1 MNMNALKEIIS
12 DLVDKEKTSAIKN
25 HGYTLSD
32 YEGLALL
39 QQDKQKAIIDKILAC
54 KETLGLD
61 TLPTARQL
69 AGFGIYSQQ
78 LICAGGLS
86 EVSRIT
92 GIPMKGRAYARG
104 KKAKKLSEEE
114 IIQKI
119 LDSKEALEI
128 DHMPTVLQLY
138 EIGLTQNDLKRIG
151 GLTRVS
157 REYGIQFKR
166 TGREPKKALGAG
178 QRIRPSRAFE
188 KEREARKQG
197 LHYADLQK
205 AETLRLYGRVER

>member
-1 MNMNALKEIIS
+1 MANQN
-12 DLVDKEKTSAIKN
+12 KT
-25 HGYTLSD
+25 
-32 YEGLALL
+32 E
-39 QQDKQKAIIDKILAC
+39 QDKQKAIIDKILAC

-69 AGFGIYSQQ
+69 AGFGIHSNQ
-78 LICAGGLS
+78 LMSVGGLTKIS
-86 EVSRIT
+86 KIT
-92 GIPMKGRAYARG
+92 KIPMKGRAYARG

-119 LDSKEALEI
+119 LDSKEALGI

-157 REYGIQFKR
+157 REYGIPFKR
-166 TGREPKKALGAG
+166 TGREPKK

-188 KEREARKQG
+188 KEQEARKQG

-205 AETLRLYGRVER
+205 AETLRLYGRVE

>member
-1 MNMNALKEIIS
+1 MTNQN
-12 DLVDKEKTSAIKN
+12 KT
-25 HGYTLSD
+25 
-32 YEGLALL
+32 E
-39 QQDKQKAIIDKILAC
+39 QDKQKAIIDKILAC

-119 LDSKEALEI
+119 LDSKEALGI
-128 DHMPTVLQLY
+128 DHLPTLAQLY

-157 REYGIQFKR
+157 REYGIPFKR

-188 KEREARKQG
+188 KEQEARKQG

-205 AETLRLYGRVER
+205 AETLKLYGRIER

>member
-1 MNMNALKEIIS
+1 MANQNKAE
-12 DLVDKEKTSAIKN
+12 
-25 HGYTLSD
+25 
-32 YEGLALL
+32 
-39 QQDKQKAIIDKILAC
+39 QDKQKAIIDKILAC

-92 GIPMKGRAYARG
+92 GIPMKGRAYTRR
-104 KKAKKLSEEE
+104 KKLSEEE

-119 LDSKEALEI
+119 LDSKEALGI

-157 REYGIQFKR
+157 REYGIPFKR

-197 LHYADLQK
+197 LHYKDVQTADSIEK
-205 AETLRLYGRVER
+205 YARVKV

>member
-1 MNMNALKEIIS
+1 MTNQN
-12 DLVDKEKTSAIKN
+12 KT
-25 HGYTLSD
+25 
-32 YEGLALL
+32 E
-39 QQDKQKAIIDKILAC
+39 QDKQKAIIDKILAC

-69 AGFGIYSQQ
+69 AGFGIHSNQ
-78 LICAGGLS
+78 LMSVGGLTKIS
-86 EVSRIT
+86 KIT
-92 GIPMKGRAYARG
+92 KIPMKGRAYARG

-114 IIQKI
+114 IIQTI
-119 LDSKEALEI
+119 LDSKEALGI
-128 DHMPTVLQLY
+128 DHLPTLAQLY

-188 KEREARKQG
+188 KEQEARKQG

>member
-1 MNMNALKEIIS
+1 MTNQNKAE
-12 DLVDKEKTSAIKN
+12 
-25 HGYTLSD
+25 
-32 YEGLALL
+32 
-39 QQDKQKAIIDKILAC
+39 QDKQKAIIDKILAC

-69 AGFGIYSQQ
+69 AGFGIHSNQ
-78 LICAGGLS
+78 LMSVGGLTKIS
-86 EVSRIT
+86 KIT
-92 GIPMKGRAYARG
+92 KIPMKGRAYARG

-119 LDSKEALEI
+119 LDSKEALGI

-157 REYGIQFKR
+157 KEYGIPFKR
-166 TGREPKKALGAG
+166 TGREPKK

-205 AETLRLYGRVER
+205 AETLRLYGRVE

>member
-1 MNMNALKEIIS
+1 MKTREKEAK
-12 DLVDKEKTSAIKN
+12 KE
-25 HGYTLSD
+25 
-32 YEGLALL
+32 
-39 QQDKQKAIIDKILAC
+39 AIIDKILAC
-54 KETLGLD
+54 KEKLGLD

-69 AGFGIYSQQ
+69 AGFGIHSNQ
-78 LICAGGLS
+78 LMSVGGLTKIS
-86 EVSRIT
+86 KIT
-92 GIPMKGRAYARG
+92 KIPMKGRAYARG
-104 KKAKKLSEEE
+104 KKVKKLSEEE

-119 LDSKEALEI
+119 LDSKEALGI

-157 REYGIQFKR
+157 KEYGIPFKR

-188 KEREARKQG
+188 KEQEARKQG

>member
-1 MNMNALKEIIS
+1 MTNQNKAE
-12 DLVDKEKTSAIKN
+12 
-25 HGYTLSD
+25 
-32 YEGLALL
+32 
-39 QQDKQKAIIDKILAC
+39 QDKQKAIIDKILAC

-78 LICAGGLS
+78 LMSVGGLTKIS
-86 EVSRIT
+86 KIT
-92 GIPMKGRAYARG
+92 KIPMKGRAYARG

-114 IIQKI
+114 IIQTI
-119 LDSKEALEI
+119 LDSKEALGI
-128 DHMPTVLQLY
+128 DHLPTLAQLY

-157 REYGIQFKR
+157 REYGIPFKR

-205 AETLRLYGRVER
+205 AETLKLYGRIER

>member
-1 MNMNALKEIIS
+1 MTNQN
-12 DLVDKEKTSAIKN
+12 KT
-25 HGYTLSD
+25 
-32 YEGLALL
+32 E
-39 QQDKQKAIIDKILAC
+39 QDKQKAIIDKILAC

-69 AGFGIYSQQ
+69 AGFGIHSNQ
-78 LICAGGLS
+78 LMSVGGLTKIS
-86 EVSRIT
+86 KIT
-92 GIPMKGRAYARG
+92 KIPMKGRAYARG

-114 IIQKI
+114 IIQTI
-119 LDSKEALEI
+119 LDSKEALGI
-128 DHMPTVLQLY
+128 AQLY

-157 REYGIQFKR
+157 REYGIPFKR

-188 KEREARKQG
+188 KEQEARKQG

>member
-1 MNMNALKEIIS
+1 MTNQN
-12 DLVDKEKTSAIKN
+12 KT
-25 HGYTLSD
+25 
-32 YEGLALL
+32 E
-39 QQDKQKAIIDKILAC
+39 QDKQKAIIDKILAC

-69 AGFGIYSQQ
+69 AGFGIHSNQ
-78 LICAGGLS
+78 LMSVGGLTKLS
-86 EVSRIT
+86 KIT
-92 GIPMKGRAYARG
+92 KIPMKGRAYARG

-114 IIQKI
+114 IIQTI
-119 LDSKEALEI
+119 LDSKETLGI
-128 DHMPTVLQLY
+128 DHLPTLAQLY

-157 REYGIQFKR
+157 REYGIPFKR
-166 TGREPKKALGAG
+166 TGKLGAE

-188 KEREARKQG
+188 KEQEARKQG

>member
-1 MNMNALKEIIS
+1 MTNQNKAE
-12 DLVDKEKTSAIKN
+12 
-25 HGYTLSD
+25 
-32 YEGLALL
+32 
-39 QQDKQKAIIDKILAC
+39 QDKQKAIIDKILAC

-78 LICAGGLS
+78 LMSVGGLTKIS
-86 EVSRIT
+86 KIT
-92 GIPMKGRAYARG
+92 KIPMKGRAYARG

-114 IIQKI
+114 IIQTI
-119 LDSKEALEI
+119 LDSKEALGI
-128 DHMPTVLQLY
+128 DHLPTLAQLY

-151 GLTRVS
+151 GLTKVS
-157 REYGIQFKR
+157 REYGIPFKR

-205 AETLRLYGRVER
+205 AETLKLYGRIER

>member
-1 MNMNALKEIIS
+1 MTNQNKAE
-12 DLVDKEKTSAIKN
+12 
-25 HGYTLSD
+25 
-32 YEGLALL
+32 
-39 QQDKQKAIIDKILAC
+39 QDKQKAIIDKILAC

-69 AGFGIYSQQ
+69 AGFGIHSNQ
-78 LICAGGLS
+78 LMSVGGLTKLS
-86 EVSRIT
+86 KIT
-92 GIPMKGRAYARG
+92 KIPMKGRAYARG

-119 LDSKEALEI
+119 LDSKEALGI
-128 DHMPTVLQLY
+128 DHLPTLAQLY

-157 REYGIQFKR
+157 REYGIPFKR

>member
-1 MNMNALKEIIS
+1 MTNQN
-12 DLVDKEKTSAIKN
+12 KT
-25 HGYTLSD
+25 
-32 YEGLALL
+32 E
-39 QQDKQKAIIDKILAC
+39 QDKQKAIIDKILAC

-69 AGFGIYSQQ
+69 AGFGIHSNQ
-78 LICAGGLS
+78 LMSVGGLTKIS
-86 EVSRIT
+86 KIT
-92 GIPMKGRAYARG
+92 KIPMKGRAYARG

-119 LDSKEALEI
+119 LDSKETLGI
-128 DHMPTVLQLY
+128 DHLPTLAQLY

-157 REYGIQFKR
+157 REYGIPFKR
-166 TGREPKKALGAG
+166 TVREPKKALGAG

>member
-1 MNMNALKEIIS
+1 MKTREKEAK
-12 DLVDKEKTSAIKN
+12 KE
-25 HGYTLSD
+25 
-32 YEGLALL
+32 
-39 QQDKQKAIIDKILAC
+39 AIINKILAC
-54 KETLGLD
+54 KEKLGLD

-92 GIPMKGRAYARG
+92 GIPMRAYTRR
-104 KKAKKLSEEE
+104 KKLSEEE

-119 LDSKEALEI
+119 LDSKEALGI

-157 REYGIQFKR
+157 REYGIPFKR
-166 TGREPKKALGAG
+166 TGREPKKALGAE

-205 AETLRLYGRVER
+205 AETLRLYGKVEISRRNRMR

>member
-1 MNMNALKEIIS
+1 MTNQNKAE
-12 DLVDKEKTSAIKN
+12 
-25 HGYTLSD
+25 
-32 YEGLALL
+32 
-39 QQDKQKAIIDKILAC
+39 QDKQKAIIDKILAC

-69 AGFGIYSQQ
+69 AGFGIHSNQ
-78 LICAGGLS
+78 LMSVGGLTKIPK
-86 EVSRIT
+86 IT
-92 GIPMKGRAYARG
+92 KIPMKGRAYARG

-119 LDSKEALEI
+119 LDSKEALGI

-157 REYGIQFKR
+157 KEYGIPFKR
-166 TGREPKKALGAG
+166 TGREPKK

-205 AETLRLYGRVER
+205 AETLRLYGRVE

>member
-1 MNMNALKEIIS
+1 MTNQN
-12 DLVDKEKTSAIKN
+12 KT
-25 HGYTLSD
+25 
-32 YEGLALL
+32 E
-39 QQDKQKAIIDKILAC
+39 QDKQKAIIDKILAC
-54 KETLGLD
+54 KETLRLD

-69 AGFGIYSQQ
+69 AGFGIHSNQ
-78 LICAGGLS
+78 LMSVGGLTKIS
-86 EVSRIT
+86 KIT
-92 GIPMKGRAYARG
+92 KIPMKGRAYARG

-114 IIQKI
+114 IIQTI
-119 LDSKEALEI
+119 LDSKEALGI
-128 DHMPTVLQLY
+128 DHLPTLAQLY

-157 REYGIQFKR
+157 REYGIPFKR

-188 KEREARKQG
+188 KEQEARKQG

>member
-1 MNMNALKEIIS
+1 MS
-12 DLVDKEKTSAIKN
+12 V
-25 HGYTLSD
+25 
-32 YEGLALL
+32 
-39 QQDKQKAIIDKILAC
+39 
-54 KETLGLD
+54 
-61 TLPTARQL
+61 
-69 AGFGIYSQQ
+69 
-78 LICAGGLS
+78 GGLTKLS
-86 EVSRIT
+86 KIT
-92 GIPMKGRAYARG
+92 KIPMKGRAYARG

-119 LDSKEALEI
+119 LDSKEALGI
-128 DHMPTVLQLY
+128 DHLPTLAQLY

-157 REYGIQFKR
+157 KEYGIQFKR

>member
-1 MNMNALKEIIS
+1 MTNQN
-12 DLVDKEKTSAIKN
+12 KT
-25 HGYTLSD
+25 
-32 YEGLALL
+32 E
-39 QQDKQKAIIDKILAC
+39 QDKQKAIIDKILAC

-69 AGFGIYSQQ
+69 AGFGIHSNQ
-78 LICAGGLS
+78 LMSVGGLTKLS
-86 EVSRIT
+86 KIT
-92 GIPMKGRAYARG
+92 KIPMKGRAYARG

-114 IIQKI
+114 IIQTI
-119 LDSKEALEI
+119 LDSKETLGI

-157 REYGIQFKR
+157 REYGIPFKR

>member
-1 MNMNALKEIIS
+1 MTNQN
-12 DLVDKEKTSAIKN
+12 KT
-25 HGYTLSD
+25 
-32 YEGLALL
+32 E
-39 QQDKQKAIIDKILAC
+39 QDKQKEIIDKILVC

-69 AGFGIYSQQ
+69 AGFGIHSNQ
-78 LICAGGLS
+78 LMSVGGLTKLS
-86 EVSRIT
+86 KIT
-92 GIPMKGRAYARG
+92 KIPMKGRAYARG

-119 LDSKEALEI
+119 LDSKEALGI
-128 DHMPTVLQLY
+128 DHLPTLAQLY

-157 REYGIQFKR
+157 REYGIPFKR

-188 KEREARKQG
+188 KEQEARKQG

>member
-1 MNMNALKEIIS
+1 MTNQN
-12 DLVDKEKTSAIKN
+12 KT
-25 HGYTLSD
+25 
-32 YEGLALL
+32 E
-39 QQDKQKAIIDKILAC
+39 QDKQKAIIDKILAC

-119 LDSKEALEI
+119 LDSKEALGI
-128 DHMPTVLQLY
+128 DHLPTLAQLY

-166 TGREPKKALGAG
+166 TGREQKKALGAG

-205 AETLRLYGRVER
+205 AETLRLYGRGER

>member
-1 MNMNALKEIIS
+1 MANQN
-12 DLVDKEKTSAIKN
+12 KT
-25 HGYTLSD
+25 
-32 YEGLALL
+32 E
-39 QQDKQKAIIDKILAC
+39 QDKQKAIIDKILAC

-69 AGFGIYSQQ
+69 AGFGIHSNQ
-78 LICAGGLS
+78 LMSVGGLS

-104 KKAKKLSEEE
+104 KKAKKLSEAE

-119 LDSKEALEI
+119 LGSKEALGI
-128 DHMPTVLQLY
+128 DHMPTVLQCY
-138 EIGLTQNDLKRIG
+138 EIGLTQNHLKRIG

-157 REYGIQFKR
+157 REYGIPFKR

-205 AETLRLYGRVER
+205 EETLRIYGRIER

>member
-1 MNMNALKEIIS
+1 MTNQNKAE
-12 DLVDKEKTSAIKN
+12 
-25 HGYTLSD
+25 
-32 YEGLALL
+32 
-39 QQDKQKAIIDKILAC
+39 QDKQKAIIDKILAC

-69 AGFGIYSQQ
+69 AGFGIHSNQ
-78 LICAGGLS
+78 LMSVGGLTKLS
-86 EVSRIT
+86 KIT
-92 GIPMKGRAYARG
+92 KIPMKGRAYARG

-114 IIQKI
+114 IIQTI
-119 LDSKEALEI
+119 LDSKETLGI
-128 DHMPTVLQLY
+128 DHLPTLAQLY

-157 REYGIQFKR
+157 REYGIPFKR
-166 TGREPKKALGAG
+166 TGKLGAE

-188 KEREARKQG
+188 KEQEARKQG

>member
-1 MNMNALKEIIS
+1 MTNQN
-12 DLVDKEKTSAIKN
+12 KT
-25 HGYTLSD
+25 
-32 YEGLALL
+32 E
-39 QQDKQKAIIDKILAC
+39 QDKQKAIIDKILAC

-69 AGFGIYSQQ
+69 AGFGIHSNQ
-78 LICAGGLS
+78 LMSVGGLTKIS
-86 EVSRIT
+86 KIT
-92 GIPMKGRAYARG
+92 KIPMKGRAYARG

-114 IIQKI
+114 IIQTI
-119 LDSKEALEI
+119 LDSKEALGI
-128 DHMPTVLQLY
+128 DHLPTLAQLY

-157 REYGIQFKR
+157 REYRILFKR
-166 TGREPKKALGAG
+166 TGREPKKVRGAG

-188 KEREARKQG
+188 KEQEARKQG

>member
-1 MNMNALKEIIS
+1 MTNQN
-12 DLVDKEKTSAIKN
+12 KT
-25 HGYTLSD
+25 
-32 YEGLALL
+32 E
-39 QQDKQKAIIDKILAC
+39 QDKQKAIIDKILAC

-69 AGFGIYSQQ
+69 AGFGIYSNQ
-78 LICAGGLS
+78 LMSVGGLTKLS
-86 EVSRIT
+86 KIT
-92 GIPMKGRAYARG
+92 KIPMKGRAYARG

-119 LDSKEALEI
+119 LDSKEALGI
-128 DHMPTVLQLY
+128 DHLPTLAQLY

-157 REYGIQFKR
+157 REYGIPFKQ
-166 TGREPKKALGAG
+166 TGREPKK

-205 AETLRLYGRVER
+205 AETLKLYGRIER

>member
-1 MNMNALKEIIS
+1 MKTREKEAK
-12 DLVDKEKTSAIKN
+12 KE
-25 HGYTLSD
+25 
-32 YEGLALL
+32 
-39 QQDKQKAIIDKILAC
+39 AIIDKILAC
-54 KETLGLD
+54 KEKLGLD

-69 AGFGIYSQQ
+69 AGFRIYSQQ

-92 GIPMKGRAYARG
+92 GIPMKGRAYTRR
-104 KKAKKLSEEE
+104 KKLSEEE

-119 LDSKEALEI
+119 LDYKESLGL
-128 DHMPTVLQLY
+128 DHLPTLTQLY
-138 EIGLTQNDLKRIG
+138 EIGLTQNHLKRIG

-157 REYGIQFKR
+157 KEYGIPFKR

-188 KEREARKQG
+188 KEQEARKQG
-197 LHYADLQK
+197 LHYKDVQTADSIEK
-205 AETLRLYGRVER
+205 YARVKV

>member
-1 MNMNALKEIIS
+1 MANQN
-12 DLVDKEKTSAIKN
+12 KT
-25 HGYTLSD
+25 
-32 YEGLALL
+32 E
-39 QQDKQKAIIDKILAC
+39 QDKQKAIIDKILAC

-92 GIPMKGRAYARG
+92 GIPMKGRAYTRR
-104 KKAKKLSEEE
+104 KKLSEAE

-119 LDSKEALEI
+119 LDSKEALGI
-128 DHMPTVLQLY
+128 DHLPTLAQLY

-157 REYGIQFKR
+157 REYGILFKR

-178 QRIRPSRAFE
+178 QKIRPSGAFK
-188 KEREARKQG
+188 KERELRKNG
-197 LHYADLQK
+197 LHYRDAQV
-205 AETLRLYGRVER
+205 AETLAMVGSIDTSRYGVEKVRTS

>member
-1 MNMNALKEIIS
+1 MTNQN
-12 DLVDKEKTSAIKN
+12 KT
-25 HGYTLSD
+25 
-32 YEGLALL
+32 E
-39 QQDKQKAIIDKILAC
+39 QDKQKAIIDKILAC

-69 AGFGIYSQQ
+69 AGFGIHSNK
-78 LICAGGLS
+78 LMSVGGLTKIS
-86 EVSRIT
+86 KIT
-92 GIPMKGRAYARG
+92 KIPMKGRAYARG

-114 IIQKI
+114 IIQTI
-119 LDSKEALEI
+119 LDSKEALGI
-128 DHMPTVLQLY
+128 DHLPTLAQLY

-157 REYGIQFKR
+157 REYGILFKR
-166 TGREPKKALGAG
+166 TGREPKK

>member
-1 MNMNALKEIIS
+1 MKTREKEAK
-12 DLVDKEKTSAIKN
+12 KE
-25 HGYTLSD
+25 
-32 YEGLALL
+32 
-39 QQDKQKAIIDKILAC
+39 AIINKILAC
-54 KETLGLD
+54 KEKLGLD

-92 GIPMKGRAYARG
+92 GIPMKGRAYTRR
-104 KKAKKLSEEE
+104 KKLSEEE

-119 LDSKEALEI
+119 LDSKEALGI

-157 REYGIQFKR
+157 REYGIPFKR

>member
-1 MNMNALKEIIS
+1 MKTREKEAK
-12 DLVDKEKTSAIKN
+12 KE
-25 HGYTLSD
+25 
-32 YEGLALL
+32 
-39 QQDKQKAIIDKILAC
+39 AIIDKILAC
-54 KETLGLD
+54 KEKLGLD

-92 GIPMKGRAYARG
+92 GIPMKGRAYTRR
-104 KKAKKLSEEE
+104 KKLSEEE

-119 LDSKEALEI
+119 LDSKEALGI

-157 REYGIQFKR
+157 REYGIPFKR

-205 AETLRLYGRVER
+205 AETLRLYGKVEISRRNRVR

>member
-1 MNMNALKEIIS
+1 MANQN
-12 DLVDKEKTSAIKN
+12 KT
-25 HGYTLSD
+25 
-32 YEGLALL
+32 E
-39 QQDKQKAIIDKILAC
+39 QDKQKAIIDKILAC

-69 AGFGIYSQQ
+69 AGFGIHSNQ
-78 LICAGGLS
+78 LMSVGGLTKLS
-86 EVSRIT
+86 KIT
-92 GIPMKGRAYARG
+92 KIPMKGRAYARG

-119 LDSKEALEI
+119 LDSKEALGI
-128 DHMPTVLQLY
+128 DHLPTLAQLY

-157 REYGIQFKR
+157 REYGIPFKR
-166 TGREPKKALGAG
+166 TGREPKK

>member
-1 MNMNALKEIIS
+1 MTNQN
-12 DLVDKEKTSAIKN
+12 KT
-25 HGYTLSD
+25 
-32 YEGLALL
+32 E
-39 QQDKQKAIIDKILAC
+39 QDKQKAIIDKILAC

-69 AGFGIYSQQ
+69 AGFGIHSNQ
-78 LICAGGLS
+78 LMSVGGLTKIS
-86 EVSRIT
+86 KIT
-92 GIPMKGRAYARG
+92 KIPMKGRAYARG

-114 IIQKI
+114 IIQTI
-119 LDSKEALEI
+119 LDSKEALGI
-128 DHMPTVLQLY
+128 DHLPTLAQLY

-157 REYGIQFKR
+157 REYGILFKR
-166 TGREPKKALGAG
+166 TGREPKK

-205 AETLRLYGRVER
+205 AETIRLYGRVE

>member
-1 MNMNALKEIIS
+1 MTNQN
-12 DLVDKEKTSAIKN
+12 KT
-25 HGYTLSD
+25 
-32 YEGLALL
+32 E
-39 QQDKQKAIIDKILAC
+39 QDKQKAIIDKILAC

-69 AGFGIYSQQ
+69 AGFGIHSNQ
-78 LICAGGLS
+78 LMSVGGLTKLS
-86 EVSRIT
+86 KIT
-92 GIPMKGRAYARG
+92 KIPMKGRAYARG

-114 IIQKI
+114 IIQTI
-119 LDSKEALEI
+119 LDSKETLGI
-128 DHMPTVLQLY
+128 DHLPTLAQLY

-151 GLTRVS
+151 GLMRVS
-157 REYGIQFKR
+157 REYGIPFKR
-166 TGREPKKALGAG
+166 TGKLGAE

-188 KEREARKQG
+188 KEQEARKQG

>member
-1 MNMNALKEIIS
+1 MTNQN
-12 DLVDKEKTSAIKN
+12 KT
-25 HGYTLSD
+25 D
-32 YEGLALL
+32 
-39 QQDKQKAIIDKILAC
+39 QDKQKAIIDKILAC

-69 AGFGIYSQQ
+69 AGFGIHSNQ
-78 LICAGGLS
+78 LMSVGGLTKLS
-86 EVSRIT
+86 KIT
-92 GIPMKGRAYARG
+92 KIPMKGRAYARG
-104 KKAKKLSEEE
+104 KKAKKLSEAE

-119 LDSKEALEI
+119 LDSKEALGI

-157 REYGIQFKR
+157 REYGIPFKR
-166 TGREPKKALGAG
+166 TGKLGAE

-188 KEREARKQG
+188 KEQEARKQG

>member
-1 MNMNALKEIIS
+1 MTNQN
-12 DLVDKEKTSAIKN
+12 KT
-25 HGYTLSD
+25 
-32 YEGLALL
+32 E
-39 QQDKQKAIIDKILAC
+39 QDKQKAIIDKILAC

-69 AGFGIYSQQ
+69 AGFRIHSNQ
-78 LICAGGLS
+78 LMSVGGLTKIS
-86 EVSRIT
+86 KIT
-92 GIPMKGRAYARG
+92 KIPMKGRAYARG

-114 IIQKI
+114 IIQTI
-119 LDSKEALEI
+119 LDSKEALGI
-128 DHMPTVLQLY
+128 DHLPTLAQLY

-157 REYGIQFKR
+157 REYGIPFKR

-188 KEREARKQG
+188 KEQEARKQG

>member
-1 MNMNALKEIIS
+1 MTNQN
-12 DLVDKEKTSAIKN
+12 KT
-25 HGYTLSD
+25 
-32 YEGLALL
+32 E
-39 QQDKQKAIIDKILAC
+39 QDKQKAIIDKILAC

-92 GIPMKGRAYARG
+92 GIPMKGRAYTRR
-104 KKAKKLSEEE
+104 KKLSEAE

-119 LDSKEALEI
+119 LDSKEALGI
-128 DHMPTVLQLY
+128 DHMPTVMQLY

-157 REYGIQFKR
+157 REYGIPFKR
-166 TGREPKKALGAG
+166 TGREPKK

>member
-1 MNMNALKEIIS
+1 VANQN
-12 DLVDKEKTSAIKN
+12 KT
-25 HGYTLSD
+25 
-32 YEGLALL
+32 E
-39 QQDKQKAIIDKILAC
+39 QDKQKAIIDKILAC

-119 LDSKEALEI
+119 LDSKEALGI
-128 DHMPTVLQLY
+128 DHLPTLAQLY

-157 REYGIQFKR
+157 REYGIPFKR
-166 TGREPKKALGAG
+166 TGRESKKALGAG

>member
-1 MNMNALKEIIS
+1 MTNQN
-12 DLVDKEKTSAIKN
+12 KT
-25 HGYTLSD
+25 
-32 YEGLALL
+32 E
-39 QQDKQKAIIDKILAC
+39 QDKQRAIIDKILAC

-69 AGFGIYSQQ
+69 AGFGIHSNQ
-78 LICAGGLS
+78 LMSVGGLTKIS
-86 EVSRIT
+86 KIT
-92 GIPMKGRAYARG
+92 KIPMKGRAYARG

-114 IIQKI
+114 IIQTI
-119 LDSKEALEI
+119 LDSKEALGI
-128 DHMPTVLQLY
+128 DHLPTLAQLY

-157 REYGIQFKR
+157 REYGILFKR
-166 TGREPKKALGAG
+166 TGREPKK

>member
-1 MNMNALKEIIS
+1 MANQN
-12 DLVDKEKTSAIKN
+12 KT
-25 HGYTLSD
+25 
-32 YEGLALL
+32 E
-39 QQDKQKAIIDKILAC
+39 QDKQKAIIDKILAC

-78 LICAGGLS
+78 LMSVGGLTKIS
-86 EVSRIT
+86 KIT
-92 GIPMKGRAYARG
+92 KIPMKGRAYARG

-114 IIQKI
+114 IIQTI
-119 LDSKEALEI
+119 LDSKEALGI
-128 DHMPTVLQLY
+128 DHLPTLAQLY

-157 REYGIQFKR
+157 REYGIPFKR
-166 TGREPKKALGAG
+166 TGKLGAG

-205 AETLRLYGRVER
+205 AETLKIIWEIER

>member
-1 MNMNALKEIIS
+1 MKTREKEAK
-12 DLVDKEKTSAIKN
+12 KE
-25 HGYTLSD
+25 
-32 YEGLALL
+32 
-39 QQDKQKAIIDKILAC
+39 AIINKILAC
-54 KETLGLD
+54 KEKLGLD

-92 GIPMKGRAYARG
+92 GIPMKGRAYTRR
-104 KKAKKLSEEE
+104 KKLSEEE

-119 LDSKEALEI
+119 LDSKEALGI

-157 REYGIQFKR
+157 REYGIPFKR

-205 AETLRLYGRVER
+205 AETLRLYGKVEISRRNRMR